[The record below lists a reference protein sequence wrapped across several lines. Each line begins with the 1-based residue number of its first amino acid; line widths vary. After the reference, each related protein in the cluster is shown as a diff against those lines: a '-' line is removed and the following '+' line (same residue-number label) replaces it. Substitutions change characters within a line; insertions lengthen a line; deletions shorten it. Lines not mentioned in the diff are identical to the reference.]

1 MNVLNPGNQL
11 TLYGQKTPKVVIYKH
26 ESHKLHQAFN
36 VKDGETIVQGMP
48 VALHTDGTIK
58 KYTAASGEVYLG
70 IAVTDTKTPA
80 YAGQRA
86 YPVEVTVAV
95 EGYAICYWAAAAA
108 VTPGFVKPSG
118 TLYNNRY
125 PNCTNTEG
133 TPAAQSQFIA
143 LASADAPD
151 GGVADLIPVLCR

>member
-1 MNVLNPGNQL
+1 MNVVNPGNQL

-36 VKDGETIVQGMP
+36 VKEGETIVQGMP

-58 KYTAASGEVYLG
+58 PFTGNNQEIYLG
-70 IAVTDTKTPA
+70 IAVTDIKTPA

-95 EGYAICYWAAAAA
+95 EGYVICYWAASNT
-108 VTPGFVKPSG
+108 VTPGYVNPTG

-125 PNCTNTEG
+125 PNCANTTASAE
-133 TPAAQSQFIA
+133 SKFIA
-143 LASADAPD
+143 LAGAEAPAS
-151 GGVADLIPVLCR
+151 GVSEVIPVLCR